1 MINRKVVTKALN
13 MPSNIPPA
21 QLDAMLKMAGKKLG
35 RDPQALKG
43 QLESGKLDQ
52 LGINTQQQQQIGQ
65 LLKDPQA
72 LSQFLEQPQI
82 KQMLNQLMKGR

>member
-1 MINRKVVTKALN
+1 MN

-21 QLDAMLKMAGKKLG
+21 QLDAILKMAGQKLG
-35 RDPQALKG
+35 RDPQALKE
-43 QLESGKLDQ
+43 QLEKGNLDQ
-52 LGINTQQQQQIGQ
+52 LGINPQQQQQIGQ
-65 LLKDPQA
+65 LLKNPQA